1 MVASVLQNGGWAGG
15 RVLAGGWAGGWVRG
29 RAVGSAVGQSRACR
43 TAMNKGGFASAGE
56 KFSVSQASVVLL
68 GGGFKL
74 NVLGSVQM
82 CLGV

>member
-1 MVASVLQNGGWAGG
+1 MAASVLQNGGWAGG

-29 RAVGSAVGQSRACR
+29 RAVGGQSRACR

-56 KFSVSQASVVLL
+56 KFSVFQTSVVLL
-68 GGGFKL
+68 GAGFKL

>member
-1 MVASVLQNGGWAGG
+1 MAASVLQNGGWAGG
-15 RVLAGGWAGGWVRG
+15 RVLAGEWAGGRVRG
-29 RAVGSAVGQSRACR
+29 RGAVGQSRACR

-56 KFSVSQASVVLL
+56 KLSVSQASVVLL